1 MKAIYFVGAGGI
13 GMSALERYFN
23 ANGYKVG
30 GYDKTPS
37 PLTEALIMEGID
49 IHYEDN
55 IDAVGPAF
63 LDPDNCII
71 CYTPAIPK
79 THGEL
84 CYFQQ
89 NGFSVMKRSQL
100 LGIVTEQKRGLCV
113 AGTHGKT
120 TTSSMIAHIL
130 KQSHVDCN
138 AFLGGILKPYDSN
151 LMLAGDKDSHTPAGA
166 APSDLTVIEADEFD
180 RSFHT
185 LRPYMSV
192 ITSCDPDHLDIYG
205 TEEAYSESFAHYVSL
220 IRPAGVLLKN
230 KAIKVDC
237 SRLQPTAQYAEYA
250 VKYTN
255 KSADASTLP
264 DFYATNIRIGKGTIL
279 FDFVVKDPSRWSGF
293 VSAEQ
298 TDAPL
303 VITDLEPG
311 VPAPINVENATAAL
325 AICWLNG
332 CTAEELRT
340 GLKSFGGAKRRFD
353 FYIKRSNLVLMDDY
367 AHHPDE
373 VKASLHSV
381 RQLFA
386 GRHITVCF
394 QPHLY
399 SRTHDL
405 VDGFAEALAIPDRL
419 ILLPI
424 YPARELPIPGVT
436 SEWLMDKVESRD
448 KCLIEKDKLISRL
461 LDLRHSGQL
470 DVVVMMGAGVDIERL
485 VAPAAEALANEE

>member
-13 GMSALERYFN
+13 GMSALVRYYL

-37 PLTEALIMEGID
+37 PLTEALIAEGAD
-49 IHYEDN
+49 IHFEDN
-55 IDAVGPAF
+55 IDAV
-63 LDPDNCII
+63 DPVFKDPEQCVV

-79 THGEL
+79 DHGEL

-89 NGFSVMKRSQL
+89 NGFSVKKRSQI
-100 LGIVTEQKRGLCV
+100 LGDITRQRRGLCV

-151 LMLAGDKDSHTPAGA
+151 LMLSEK
-166 APSDLTVIEADEFD
+166 SDLVAIEADEFD

-185 LRPYMSV
+185 LSPYMAV

-205 TEEAYSESFAHYVSL
+205 TEAAYRESFAHFTSL
-220 IRPAGVLLKN
+220 IRPGGLLLMHQG
-230 KAIKVDC
+230 IKVDT
-237 SRLQPTAQYAEYA
+237 SRLQPDVRFAEYSST
-250 VKYTN
+250 VE
-255 KSADASTLP
+255 ADY
-264 DFYATNIRIGKGTIL
+264 YATNIRVDNGTIL
-279 FDFVVKDPSRWSGF
+279 FDFVARQEGL
-293 VSAEQ
+293 
-298 TDAPL
+298 T
-303 VITDLEPG
+303 IRDLEPG
-311 VPAPINVENATAAL
+311 VPTAINVDNAVAAL
-325 AICWLNG
+325 AICLLNG
-332 CTAEELRT
+332 CSPDELRSALRT
-340 GLKSFGGAKRRFD
+340 FGGAKRRFD
-353 FYIKRSNLVLMDDY
+353 FYIKRPDFVLMDDY

-373 VKASLHSV
+373 IRASLTSV
-381 RQLFA
+381 RQLYA

-405 VDGFAEALAIPDRL
+405 VDGFAQALAIPDRT

-436 SEWLMDKVESRD
+436 SEWLLQQIDSADK
-448 KCLIEKDKLISRL
+448 RL
-461 LDLRHSGQL
+461 VQIPDLVAELLRLRQEGQL

-485 VAPAAEALANEE
+485 VAPAAAALTNV

>member
-1 MKAIYFVGAGGI
+1 
-13 GMSALERYFN
+13 MSALVRYYL

-37 PLTEALIMEGID
+37 PLTEALIAEGAD
-49 IHYEDN
+49 IHFEDN
-55 IDAVGPAF
+55 IDAV
-63 LDPDNCII
+63 DPVFKDPEQCVV

-79 THGEL
+79 DHGEL

-89 NGFSVMKRSQL
+89 NGFSVKKRSQI
-100 LGIVTEQKRGLCV
+100 LGDITRQRRGLCV

-151 LMLAGDKDSHTPAGA
+151 LMLSEK
-166 APSDLTVIEADEFD
+166 SDLVAIEADEFD

-185 LRPYMSV
+185 LSPYMAV

-205 TEEAYSESFAHYVSL
+205 TEAAYRESFAHFTSL
-220 IRPAGVLLKN
+220 IRPGGLLLMHQG
-230 KAIKVDC
+230 IKVDT
-237 SRLQPTAQYAEYA
+237 SRLQPDVRFAEYSST
-250 VKYTN
+250 VE
-255 KSADASTLP
+255 ADY
-264 DFYATNIRIGKGTIL
+264 YATNIRVDNGTIL
-279 FDFVVKDPSRWSGF
+279 FDFVARQEGL
-293 VSAEQ
+293 
-298 TDAPL
+298 T
-303 VITDLEPG
+303 IRDLEPG
-311 VPAPINVENATAAL
+311 VPTAINVDNAVAAL
-325 AICWLNG
+325 AICLLNG
-332 CTAEELRT
+332 CTPDELRSALRT
-340 GLKSFGGAKRRFD
+340 FGGAKRRFD
-353 FYIKRSNLVLMDDY
+353 FYIKRPDLVLMDDY

-373 VKASLHSV
+373 IRASLTSV
-381 RQLFA
+381 RQLYA

-405 VDGFAEALAIPDRL
+405 VDGFAQALAIPDRT

-436 SEWLMDKVESRD
+436 SEWLLQQIDSADK
-448 KCLIEKDKLISRL
+448 RL
-461 LDLRHSGQL
+461 VQIPDLVAELLRLRQEGQL

-485 VAPAAEALANEE
+485 VAPTAAALTNV

>member
-1 MKAIYFVGAGGI
+1 
-13 GMSALERYFN
+13 MSALVRYYL

-37 PLTEALIMEGID
+37 PLTESLIAEGAD
-49 IHYEDN
+49 IHFEDN
-55 IDAVGPAF
+55 IDAV
-63 LDPDNCII
+63 DPVFKDPEQCVV

-79 THGEL
+79 DHGEL

-89 NGFSVMKRSQL
+89 NGFSVKKRSQI
-100 LGIVTEQKRGLCV
+100 LGDITRQRRGLCV

-151 LMLAGDKDSHTPAGA
+151 LMLSEK
-166 APSDLTVIEADEFD
+166 SDLVAIEADEFD

-185 LRPYMSV
+185 LSPYMAV

-205 TEEAYSESFAHYVSL
+205 TEAAYRESFAHFTSL
-220 IRPAGVLLKN
+220 IRPGGLLLMHQG
-230 KAIKVDC
+230 IKVDT
-237 SRLQPTAQYAEYA
+237 SRLQPDVRFAEYSST
-250 VKYTN
+250 VE
-255 KSADASTLP
+255 ADY
-264 DFYATNIRIGKGTIL
+264 YATNIRVDNGTIL
-279 FDFVVKDPSRWSGF
+279 FDFVARQEGL
-293 VSAEQ
+293 
-298 TDAPL
+298 T
-303 VITDLEPG
+303 IRDLEPG
-311 VPAPINVENATAAL
+311 VPTAINVDNAVAAL
-325 AICWLNG
+325 AICLLNG
-332 CTAEELRT
+332 CTPDELRSALRT
-340 GLKSFGGAKRRFD
+340 FGGAKRRFD
-353 FYIKRSNLVLMDDY
+353 FYIKRPDLVLMDDY

-373 VKASLHSV
+373 IRASLTSV
-381 RQLFA
+381 RQLYA

-405 VDGFAEALAIPDRL
+405 VDGFAQALAIPDRT

-436 SEWLMDKVESRD
+436 SEWLLQQIDSADK
-448 KCLIEKDKLISRL
+448 RL
-461 LDLRHSGQL
+461 VQIPDLVAELLRLRQEGQL

-485 VAPAAEALANEE
+485 VAPAAAALTNV

>member
-13 GMSALERYFN
+13 GMSALERYFK

-37 PLTEALIMEGID
+37 PLTEALIKEGID
-49 IHYEDN
+49 IHFEDN
-55 IDAVGPAF
+55 IEAVAPEF
-63 LDPDNCII
+63 KDPEQCMI

-79 THGEL
+79 DHGEL

-89 NGFSVMKRSQL
+89 HGFQVMKRSKI

-120 TTSSMIAHIL
+120 TTSSMIAHVL

-151 LMLAGDKDSHTPAGA
+151 LMLSEK
-166 APSDLTVIEADEFD
+166 SDLTVIEADEFD

-185 LRPYMSV
+185 LRPYMTV

-205 TEEAYSESFAHYVSL
+205 TEEAYRESFAHYVSL
-220 IRPAGVLLKN
+220 VRPDGVLLKH
-230 KAIKVDC
+230 KGIKVDC
-237 SRLQPTAQYAEYA
+237 SQLQPTAKYAEY
-250 VKYTN
+250 
-255 KSADASTLP
+255 SSTEEA
-264 DFYATNIRIGKGTIL
+264 DFYASDIRIGNGTIL
-279 FDFVVKDPSRWSGF
+279 FDFVIKEPARW
-293 VSAEQ
+293 
-298 TDAPL
+298 DASKVAASL
-303 VITDLEPG
+303 TIQDIELG
-311 VPAPINVENATAAL
+311 VPAPINVDNAVAAL
-325 AICWLNG
+325 AICWING
-332 CTAEELRT
+332 CTDQELREGMKT
-340 GLKSFGGAKRRFD
+340 FGGAKRRFD
-353 FYIKRSNLVLMDDY
+353 FYIKRDDLVLMDDY

-373 VKASLHSV
+373 VKASLSSV
-381 RQLFA
+381 MKLFS
-386 GRHITVCF
+386 GREVTVCF

-405 VDGFAEALAIPDRL
+405 VDGFAEALAMPHRT

-424 YPARELPIPGVT
+424 YPAREQPIPGVT
-436 SEWLMDKVESRD
+436 SEWLLEKVRSQALATGNES
-448 KCLIEKDKLISRL
+448 LAQEIEVVGKEDLVNRL
-461 LDLRHSGQL
+461 LQLRAAGQL

-485 VAPAAEALANEE
+485 VKPATEALNRE

>member
-1 MKAIYFVGAGGI
+1 
-13 GMSALERYFN
+13 MSALVRYYL

-37 PLTEALIMEGID
+37 PLTEALIAEGAD
-49 IHYEDN
+49 IHFEDN
-55 IDAVGPAF
+55 IDAV
-63 LDPDNCII
+63 DPVFKDPEQCVV

-79 THGEL
+79 DHGEL

-89 NGFSVMKRSQL
+89 NGFSVKKRSQI
-100 LGIVTEQKRGLCV
+100 LGDITRQRRGLCV

-151 LMLAGDKDSHTPAGA
+151 LMLSEK
-166 APSDLTVIEADEFD
+166 SDLVAIEADEFD

-185 LRPYMSV
+185 LSPYMAV

-205 TEEAYSESFAHYVSL
+205 TEAAYRESFAHFSSL
-220 IRPAGVLLKN
+220 IRPGGLLLMHQG
-230 KAIKVDC
+230 IKVDT
-237 SRLQPTAQYAEYA
+237 SRLQPGVRFAEYSST
-250 VKYTN
+250 VE
-255 KSADASTLP
+255 ADY
-264 DFYATNIRIGKGTIL
+264 YATNIRVDNGTIL
-279 FDFVVKDPSRWSGF
+279 FDFVARQEGL
-293 VSAEQ
+293 
-298 TDAPL
+298 T
-303 VITDLEPG
+303 IRDLEPG
-311 VPAPINVENATAAL
+311 VPTAINVDNAVAAL
-325 AICWLNG
+325 AICLLNG
-332 CTAEELRT
+332 CTPDELRSALRT
-340 GLKSFGGAKRRFD
+340 FGGAKRRFD
-353 FYIKRSNLVLMDDY
+353 FYIKRPDLVLMDDY

-373 VKASLHSV
+373 IRASLTSV
-381 RQLFA
+381 RQLYA

-405 VDGFAEALAIPDRL
+405 VDGFAQALAIPDRT

-436 SEWLMDKVESRD
+436 SEWLLQQIDSADK
-448 KCLIEKDKLISRL
+448 RL
-461 LDLRHSGQL
+461 VQIPDLVAELLRLRQEGQL

-485 VAPAAEALANEE
+485 VAPAAAALTNV

>member
-37 PLTEALIMEGID
+37 PLTQSLIREGID
-49 IHYEDN
+49 IHFEDN
-55 IDAVGPAF
+55 IEAVDPAF
-63 LDPDNCII
+63 RDPQNCII

-79 THGEL
+79 DHGEL

-89 NGFSVMKRSQL
+89 HGFQVMKRSQL

-120 TTSSMIAHIL
+120 TTSSMVAHIL

-138 AFLGGILKPYDSN
+138 AFLGGILKPYESN
-151 LMLAGDKDSHTPAGA
+151 LMLAGDAMSHAPHGA
-166 APSDLTVIEADEFD
+166 MPSDLTVIEADEFD

-205 TEEAYSESFAHYVSL
+205 TEEAYRESFAHYVSL
-220 IRPAGVLLKN
+220 IRPDGVL
-230 KAIKVDC
+230 IQHQGIRVDS
-237 SRLQPTAQYAEYA
+237 SRLAAGALYAEYA
-250 VKYTN
+250 VVGD
-255 KSADASTLP
+255 SVAAEELP
-264 DFYATNIRIGKGTIL
+264 DFYATNLRVGNGTIL
-279 FDFVVKDPSRWSGF
+279 FDFVVKEPAKWQRF
-293 VSAEQ
+293 TSAAS
-298 TDAPL
+298 DAPL
-303 VITDLEPG
+303 VMSDMEPG
-311 VPAPINVENATAAL
+311 VPAPINVDNAVAAL
-325 AICWLNG
+325 AMCWLNG
-332 CTAEELRT
+332 CSQEELRR
-340 GLKSFGGAKRRFD
+340 GLRSFGGAKRRFD
-353 FYIKRSNLVLMDDY
+353 FYIKRPDLVLMDDY

-373 VKASLHSV
+373 IKASLRSV
-381 RQLFA
+381 CQLFT

-405 VDGFAEALAIPDRL
+405 AEGFAEALAIPDRL

-424 YPARELPIPGVT
+424 YPAREQPIPGVT
-436 SEWLMDKVESRD
+436 SEWLLEKISLQDKSLVEPTQLVAR
-448 KCLIEKDKLISRL
+448 LIE
-461 LDLRHSGQL
+461 LRKAGQL
-470 DVVVMMGAGVDIERL
+470 DVVVMQGAGVDIERL
-485 VAPAAEALANEE
+485 VSPAADALNTL